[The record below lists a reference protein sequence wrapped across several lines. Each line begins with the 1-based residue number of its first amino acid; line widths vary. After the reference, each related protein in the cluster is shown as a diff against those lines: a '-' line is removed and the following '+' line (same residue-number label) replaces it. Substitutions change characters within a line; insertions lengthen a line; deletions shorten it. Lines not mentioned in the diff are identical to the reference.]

1 MRSIRV
7 RAESTCPKL
16 LSASVLACLAF
27 AAAAPARSQTLQR
40 EYTFS
45 DVESSLKT
53 YCQACHHGSSP
64 SGQLD
69 LTRFSAP
76 ESLSQQPQVWSRI
89 YQRVREGS
97 MPPKGV
103 PAPAAAER
111 EQLAGWIESTL
122 AKTVCAAGPTPGPAP
137 IRRLNRSQY
146 TTTIRHLFNVPFN
159 AGRALPEDGAGGEGF
174 DNAAETLIL
183 SPVLAEK
190 YLEAGKA
197 ALDTAL
203 KNPAARQSVMI
214 ARPGPGVP
222 PEEAARRI
230 LTAFLPRAFRHP
242 VSAGEVE
249 SYVSLFRAG
258 QKRGDNFEESVLLAL
273 QGVMI
278 SPRFLFRV
286 EQPNPDS
293 KPRLVDDYD
302 LASRLSYF
310 LWNSMPDQELF
321 DLAAQG
327 KLRDPKVLD
336 EQVLRMLAPDVKG
349 EDDTVKITKENKLD
363 VMAQQFIEQWLE
375 TRELGRDIK
384 PDPNLFP
391 DYYQTELQAAIH
403 SEPVVFFKELLT
415 QNLSLLNLL
424 DSKFAMLNNPLQ
436 KLYGLNLK
444 TQARASAVGAQL
456 SHVALPEDSHRGGL
470 LGMAAVLAVSSYPNR
485 TSPVLRGKWILEA
498 LLGTPPPPP
507 PPSVPALEEA
517 HAGAVPKTMRER
529 LRQHRSDP
537 ACAACHSRIDPL
549 GFSLENYDV
558 LGRWR
563 TTDAGM
569 PVDAKGELPDGTKFD
584 GPQEL
589 KAVLLSRKDVFVRN
603 LTRKLLAYAL
613 GRGLRLEDSC
623 TVDQIVARLKETDY
637 SAQTLVREIVLSVP
651 FRFQAAAPPA
661 LTSMKGAVQ

>member
-1 MRSIRV
+1 
-7 RAESTCPKL
+7 
-16 LSASVLACLAF
+16 
-27 AAAAPARSQTLQR
+27 
-40 EYTFS
+40 
-45 DVESSLKT
+45 
-53 YCQACHHGSSP
+53 
-64 SGQLD
+64 
-69 LTRFSAP
+69 
-76 ESLSQQPQVWSRI
+76 
-89 YQRVREGS
+89 
-97 MPPKGV
+97 
-103 PAPAAAER
+103 
-111 EQLAGWIESTL
+111 
-122 AKTVCAAGPTPGPAP
+122 
-137 IRRLNRSQY
+137 
-146 TTTIRHLFNVPFN
+146 
-159 AGRALPEDGAGGEGF
+159 
-174 DNAAETLIL
+174 
-183 SPVLAEK
+183 
-190 YLEAGKA
+190 
-197 ALDTAL
+197 
-203 KNPAARQSVMI
+203 
-214 ARPGPGVP
+214 
-222 PEEAARRI
+222 
-230 LTAFLPRAFRHP
+230 
-242 VSAGEVE
+242 
-249 SYVSLFRAG
+249 
-258 QKRGDNFEESVLLAL
+258 
-273 QGVMI
+273 
-278 SPRFLFRV
+278 LFRV